1 MKNLILQQTDET
13 PYLEFNK
20 DGHLLIKGISIPEN
34 INTFYAEPIRWLNE
48 LKAQKP
54 KIITLEFQIE
64 YINTSSTRVFIDIIR
79 LVDSFKDEA
88 TQADVVW
95 AHEEDDEDNIELG
108 EELQFSSKVKFTFK
122 VK

>member
-1 MKNLILQQTDET
+1 MKNLVLQQTDET
-13 PYLEFNK
+13 PYLDFHK

-34 INTFYAEPIRWLNE
+34 ISKFYTEPIHWLNE
-48 LKAQKP
+48 FKAHKP
-54 KIITLEFQIE
+54 HKIYLVFQIE

-79 LVDSFKDEA
+79 LVDSFKDDK
-88 TQADVVW
+88 TQVEVVW

-122 VK
+122 TK